1 MHYSFC
7 QPSDFSIQFL
17 INIITASKEKEISNI
32 KLFIFLIMRQ
42 PLFFIMSHVQLTL
55 VLLYSPQTSSVWYKR
70 AFFVRILEFAGVAS
84 RVESDSLT
92 KQQKTMQVYKQQKA
106 EM

>member
-42 PLFFIMSHVQLTL
+42 PLFFIMSHVQLTPA
-55 VLLYSPQTSSVWYKR
+55 LLYSPKTSS